1 MRILVAPGR
10 GNLGSA
16 IAGDLADRGQALDC
30 LVLPTDDPTPENVG
44 DRIADAAK
52 GLGGVDGLVIVAEA
66 DLPDPDFT
74 CTPEDWDA
82 VFVTNTR
89 SVWLWI
95 KAAYPYLK
103 ESQGAVAVVVP
114 PAALVPDGLDLAK
127 GASLAST
134 LMFVR
139 VFAQEVGRDGVRVN
153 IVTAGGDSAA
163 GAADAALFL
172 LSPDAGYISGQT
184 LSVDDGRID
193 RAAGSALET

>member
-16 IAGDLADRGQALDC
+16 IAGDLADRGRAVDC
-30 LVLPTDDPTPENVG
+30 VVLPTDDPAPENVDG
-44 DRIADAAK
+44 RIADAAK
-52 GLGGVDGLVIVAEA
+52 GLGGVDGLIVVAEA
-66 DLPDPDFT
+66 GLPDPDFT

-82 VFVTNTR
+82 VMVSNTR
-89 SVWLWI
+89 SVWLLI

-103 ESQGAVAVVVP
+103 ESRGAVVVVVP

-134 LMFVR
+134 LMFAR
-139 VFAQEVGRDGVRVN
+139 VFAQELGRDGVRVN
-153 IVTAGGDSAA
+153 IVTAAGDSAA

-172 LSPDAGYISGQT
+172 LGPDAGYISGQT

-193 RAAGSALET
+193 RAAGIALEA